1 MVCAKP
7 SRYFARLPVFA
18 PRKNHS
24 ESSSGDSVGR
34 SLYFASFAS
43 SITVFGRSTPSKCSC
58 KRTLGN
64 VRSISLSG
72 FMELGAALSLASGQP
87 GSKTLQ
93 DHTPVVD
100 QVFSGLPSH
109 AQVLSGLL
117 AGRRAL
123 AYSTRLCHSANFACS
138 SLSV

>member
-34 SLYFASFAS
+34 SLYFASLAN

-64 VRSISLSG
+64 VRSVSLSS
-72 FMELGAALSLASGQP
+72 FMGLEFALSHACSQR

-93 DHTPVVD
+93 DHTPLLD
-100 QVFSGLPSH
+100 QFFS
-109 AQVLSGLL
+109 
-117 AGRRAL
+117 
-123 AYSTRLCHSANFACS
+123 
-138 SLSV
+138 